1 MNYNPYPATYM
12 PNYQQPVNNSSN
24 MVWVQGESGA
34 KAYPIAPG
42 TSQVLFDSEAQI
54 FYIKSAD
61 QSGMPQPLR
70 IFNYSECNEAD
81 IKHNDIDTSMFITYP
96 EAKYQDGTL
105 IKQGKTDYS
114 ITFHV
119 EAENIQST
127 TNKIV
132 IHWNAGRIRIW

>member
-1 MNYNPYPATYM
+1 MNFNPYSASYM
-12 PNYQQPVNNSSN
+12 TQNYQQPVNNSSN

-70 IFNYSECNEAD
+70 VFSYAECNEAD
-81 IKHNDIDTSMFITYP
+81 MKHNDIDTSMFITRD
-96 EAKYQDGTL
+96 EFEDAID
-105 IKQGKTDYS
+105 S
-114 ITFHV
+114 ITRSIRKQNNNNNN
-119 EAENIQST
+119 ERKNNNGKSLIPR
-127 TNKIV
+127 TND
-132 IHWNAGRIRIW
+132 

>member
-1 MNYNPYPATYM
+1 MNYNPYPASYM
-12 PNYQQPVNNSSN
+12 TPNYQQPVNNSSN

-70 IFNYSECNEAD
+70 IFNYAECNEAD
-81 IKHNDIDTSMFITYP
+81 LKHEIDTSMFITRD
-96 EAKYQDGTL
+96 EFNKVINSLKQKNNNNNERKNNNGKSL
-105 IKQGKTDYS
+105 IPR
-114 ITFHV
+114 
-119 EAENIQST
+119 
-127 TNKIV
+127 TND
-132 IHWNAGRIRIW
+132 

>member
-1 MNYNPYPATYM
+1 MNFNPYSTSYM
-12 PNYQQPVNNSSN
+12 TQNYQQPVNNSSN

-70 IFNYSECNEAD
+70 VFSYAECNEAD
-81 IKHNDIDTSMFITYP
+81 MKHNDIDTSMFITRD
-96 EAKYQDGTL
+96 EFEDAID
-105 IKQGKTDYS
+105 S
-114 ITFHV
+114 ITRSIRKQNNNNNN
-119 EAENIQST
+119 ERKNNNGKSLIPR
-127 TNKIV
+127 TND
-132 IHWNAGRIRIW
+132 

>member
-1 MNYNPYPATYM
+1 MNYNPYPASYM
-12 PNYQQPVNNSSN
+12 TPNYQQPVNNSSN

-42 TSQVLFDSEAQI
+42 TSQVLFDSEARI

-81 IKHNDIDTSMFITYP
+81 IKHNDIDTSMFITRD
-96 EAKYQDGTL
+96 EFEDAIDNITRSLRKQNNNNNERKNNNGKSL
-105 IKQGKTDYS
+105 IPR
-114 ITFHV
+114 
-119 EAENIQST
+119 
-127 TNKIV
+127 TNE
-132 IHWNAGRIRIW
+132 

>member
-42 TSQVLFDSEAQI
+42 TSQVLFDSEARI

-81 IKHNDIDTSMFITYP
+81 IKHEIDTSMFITRD
-96 EAKYQDGTL
+96 EFEDAID
-105 IKQGKTDYS
+105 S
-114 ITFHV
+114 ITRSLKKQNNNNNN
-119 EAENIQST
+119 ERKNNNGKSLIPR
-127 TNKIV
+127 TNE
-132 IHWNAGRIRIW
+132 

>member
-1 MNYNPYPATYM
+1 MNFNPYSASYM
-12 PNYQQPVNNSSN
+12 AQNYQQPVNNSSN

-70 IFNYSECNEAD
+70 VFSYAECNEAD
-81 IKHNDIDTSMFITYP
+81 MKHNDIDTSMFITRD
-96 EAKYQDGTL
+96 EFEDAID
-105 IKQGKTDYS
+105 S
-114 ITFHV
+114 ITRSIRKQNNNNNN
-119 EAENIQST
+119 ERKNNNGKSLIPR
-127 TNKIV
+127 TND
-132 IHWNAGRIRIW
+132 